1 MWIWWVISLVVLIAC
16 FIFAY
21 KMIISSYKFLPRD
34 KNKLYGFKK
43 FSSHEN
49 NDVKTGEIL
58 DLKSKLKKMEEDSS
72 FYEIQLSKLI
82 QRLKALEEVQNH
94 SSETTSTSVKKEEE
108 DWKELYYEENEQKEK
123 LENELDEIKQKLEDA
138 ENKLGSV
145 EETNS
150 KWAGLQSDYDARL
163 NDLHSLQNHIGLLQR
178 QLDAAS
184 EREKK
189 LEQSLLSD
197 AQIKDQHAQLQRE
210 QVRLQSENEELRRQV
225 IEMNEKEKNT
235 EASLAR
241 LNELES
247 KIALYE
253 EEKAKMISV
262 LETVVNQNKI
272 SPTH

>member
-1 MWIWWVISLVVLIAC
+1 
-16 FIFAY
+16 
-21 KMIISSYKFLPRD
+21 MIVSSYKFLPRD

-72 FYEIQLSKLI
+72 FYEIQFSKLI
-82 QRLKALEEVQNH
+82 QRLKALEEIQNH
-94 SSETTSTSVKKEEE
+94 SSEAISPPVKKEEE

-138 ENKLGSV
+138 ENKLGPV
-145 EETNS
+145 EENNS

-184 EREKK
+184 EREKE

-197 AQIKDQHAQLQRE
+197 AQIKDQHARLQRE
-210 QVRLQSENEELRRQV
+210 HVRLQSENDELRSQI
-225 IEMNEKEKNT
+225 IEMSEKEKNLG
-235 EASLAR
+235 ASLAR

-247 KIALYE
+247 KLALYE
-253 EEKAKMISV
+253 EEKATMIAF
-262 LETVVNQNKI
+262 LEKVVHQDKT
-272 SPTH
+272 SSSH